1 MSKTDPIDILNEH
14 ARALTDALKW
24 LDRSLRICKKYN
36 IDDLSPEAMDAFE
49 GLTSRFAR
57 VCDLLFNKL
66 FRTIFY
72 IEQGESGTWLDVL
85 LLMEKEKIIDSAQ
98 EARILK
104 ELRNDIIHEYAV
116 PDLKMIFREVTDQS
130 PVLLKYVND
139 ALQKV
144 EEINQ
149 KLSL

>member
-24 LDRSLRICKKYN
+24 LDRSLHICKKYN
-36 IDDLSPEAMDAFE
+36 IDDPSPEAMDAFE

-57 VCDLLFNKL
+57 VCDLLFIKL
-66 FRTIFY
+66 FSTIFY

-104 ELRNDIIHEYAV
+104 ELRNDIIHKYAV
-116 PDLKMIFREVTDQS
+116 PDLKMIFQEVTDQS

-144 EEINQ
+144 EELNQ
-149 KLSL
+149 KLSF